1 MTELTKEA
9 VAEAIDQ
16 LVQERGQDYVY
27 PTEEVGGCY
36 YSFEDGTPACL
47 VGAVVAKLDP
57 EAFQKLVEIEA
68 PFDDGNGGVFRYK
81 AGTVGTVVA
90 HPSPALVDGELVGGS
105 RTGLVVEDRDLF
117 LALRDAQSTQDQ
129 GHSWGKAR
137 EAFVQRLVA

>member
-1 MTELTKEA
+1 MAELTKEA

-16 LVQERGQDYVY
+16 LVQERGPDYVY

-57 EAFQKLVEIEA
+57 AAFQALVEIEA
-68 PFDDGNGGVFRYK
+68 PVDDGNGGVWRYK

-90 HPSPALVDGELVGGS
+90 HPAPGLTGLVGGG
-105 RTGLVVEDRDLF
+105 RTDLSVTDRDLF
-117 LALRDAQSTQDQ
+117 LALKDAQGAQDV
-129 GHSWGKAR
+129 GRTWGEAR